1 MTLRRRLDR
10 IARLSAD
17 QHAQRTPSPD
27 QAEPRDCYTDL
38 YFAGQRGEIPRA
50 LLDQLDHYAALYD
63 ELAKG
68 HS

>member
-10 IARLSAD
+10 LARIAAD
-17 QHAQRTPSPD
+17 RHVQRTPLPD
-27 QAEPRDCYTDL
+27 PAGPRVCYTDL